1 MEHTVRELA
10 DKLKNNPNPEQHK
23 IKMVPC
29 PVCSKTNKEKQKPKS
44 QSYTS
49 IKKPKHFGKKENLFN
64 VSQQVAKSKPK
75 PLTEDLYHLTTGL
88 TGGISETPTE
98 KLSTTTLTEESSHPT
113 LTEESSHPTLTE
125 ESSHLTLT
133 EDSSHPTLTEESSHP
148 TLTEDSSHPTTS
160 QAIGLTGGISQTPTE
175 KLIETLPEKTS
186 PMTGSYLKVKRCP
199 PVTSQK
205 LGENE
210 TYEQF
215 FVRNINS
222 HQTKHP
228 SLFLDNT
235 HTKKK
240 INQTRH
246 NPRIFLNS
254 NLLKNSTKRLHNLP
268 SKCKR
273 TI

>member
-1 MEHTVRELA
+1 MKRA
-10 DKLKNNPNPEQHK
+10 
-23 IKMVPC
+23 
-29 PVCSKTNKEKQKPKS
+29 
-44 QSYTS
+44 
-49 IKKPKHFGKKENLFN
+49 
-64 VSQQVAKSKPK
+64 VS
-75 PLTEDLYHLTTGL
+75 LTDLYHLTTGL
-88 TGGISETPTE
+88 TGGISETPKE
-98 KLSTTTLTEESSHPT
+98 KLSTTTLTEE
-113 LTEESSHPTLTE
+113 
-125 ESSHLTLT
+125 
-133 EDSSHPTLTEESSHP
+133 SSHPTLTEESSHP

-175 KLIETLPEKTS
+175 KLIETPPEKTS
-186 PMTGSYLKVKRCP
+186 PITGSYLKVKRCP

-215 FVRNINS
+215 FVRNIYS

-254 NLLKNSTKRLHNLP
+254 NLLKKQYKTTS
-268 SKCKR
+268 
-273 TI
+273 